1 MSYVR
6 RVNDT
11 EGGEPRGGLASAWRT
26 ITLVVVA
33 LLGVAVL
40 AALVTTL
47 GEANRQRDRALRLQS
62 HSYDVMVL
70 ARTLSGTIARAE
82 ASLGRYVISSDK
94 QLGRLYYDD
103 WRLAGDQIDRLDQ
116 LTYDSPE
123 QQRRI
128 DRLRAAYEKRGAE
141 LSLTAL
147 STNYGKNNQ
156 ALSLYFAAG
165 KAPVLV
171 EINGLLDEIGR
182 RERILL
188 NARTAVAMR
197 AVASS
202 TAAAR
207 VLSIFGAALAL
218 AAIVLGWLTV
228 HAIRESAIAR
238 ADADAERERA
248 EELARAVAEATE
260 TLRTQE
266 ARLRQVQ
273 KMEAVGQLTGGIAHD
288 FNNMLAV
295 VIGGL
300 ELAERGVR
308 TGSPDVARHIESAA
322 EGANRAAALT
332 RRLLAF
338 AREEAINPEP
348 IAIGDLIAGM
358 RDLLD
363 RTLGDG
369 VVVEMVD
376 DSRGWRLRADRV
388 QLENTLLNLAVN
400 ARDAME
406 GRGVLTIAAGAATLG
421 PYENEGDDG
430 QCAPGD
436 YLTLAVTDTGCGM
449 APEVIERAF
458 EPFFTTKAVG
468 KGTGLGLSQI
478 FGFVRQQGGDVRIA
492 SSPGAGST
500 VTLLLPRDLSD
511 APALELVAAPPPAPV
526 ESGPLSVLVVEDDPR
541 VLAATVGALEEL
553 GHRVVACD
561 DPLAA
566 PAVLDAGVPIDL
578 IVTDVLMPSCTGP
591 EMIASLDPRHAHI
604 GVLYVTGFAGEGGD
618 FGGRHVLRKPYT
630 LVGLERAVAEAM
642 ADAGEPPAQIAAE

>member
-26 ITLVVVA
+26 ITLVMVA

-40 AALVTTL
+40 VALVTTL

-70 ARTLSGTIARAE
+70 ARTLSGTIARSE
-82 ASLGRYVISSDK
+82 ASLGRYVISGDK

-116 LTYDSPE
+116 LTRDSPE

-128 DRLRAAYEKRGAE
+128 DRLRQAYDKRGAE

-156 ALSLYFAAG
+156 ALSLYYAAG

-171 EINGLLDEIGR
+171 EINELLDTIGN
-182 RERILL
+182 RERTLL
-188 NARTAVAMR
+188 NARTAAAMR
-197 AVASS
+197 TVARSS
-202 TAAAR
+202 AAAR
-207 VLSIFGAALAL
+207 VLSIFGGALAL

-238 ADADAERERA
+238 ADAEAERERA

-260 TLRTQE
+260 TLRAQE

-300 ELAERGVR
+300 ELAQRGVQ
-308 TGSPDVARHIESAA
+308 TGSPDLARHIESAT

-348 IAIGDLIAGM
+348 IAIGDMIAGM

-363 RTLGDG
+363 RTLGDA
-369 VVVEMVD
+369 VVVEVVD

-388 QLENTLLNLAVN
+388 QLENTVLNLAVN

-406 GRGVLTIAAGAATLG
+406 GRGVLTIAAGAATLVD
-421 PYENEGDDG
+421 EDG

-458 EPFFTTKAVG
+458 EPFFTTKAIG

-500 VTLLLPRDLSD
+500 VTLLLPRDHAV
-511 APALELVAAPPPAPV
+511 APALELVPAPAPAPV
-526 ESGPLSVLVVEDDPR
+526 ASGPLSVLVVEDDPR

-566 PAVLDAGVPIDL
+566 PALLDADAAIDL

-591 EMIASLDPRHAHI
+591 EMIAGLDPRHAHI
-604 GVLYVTGFAGEGGD
+604 AVLYVTGFAGGAGEGGGD

-630 LVGLERAVAEAM
+630 LIGLERAIAEAT

>member
-1 MSYVR
+1 MSYLH

-11 EGGEPRGGLASAWRT
+11 EGGEPRGGLAGAWRT

-40 AALVTTL
+40 VALVTTL

-70 ARTLSGTIARAE
+70 ARTLSGTIARSE
-82 ASLGRYVISSDK
+82 ASLGRYVISGDK

-116 LTYDSPE
+116 LTSDSPE
-123 QQRRI
+123 QQHRI
-128 DRLRAAYEKRGAE
+128 ARLRRAYETRGAE

-156 ALSLYFAAG
+156 ALSLYYAAG

-171 EINGLLDEIGR
+171 EINDLLDAIGS
-182 RERILL
+182 RERTLL

-207 VLSIFGAALAL
+207 VLSIFGMALAMG
-218 AAIVLGWLTV
+218 AIVLGWLTL
-228 HAIRESAIAR
+228 HAIGERAIAR

-248 EELARAVAEATE
+248 EDLALAVAAATD

-300 ELAERGVR
+300 ELAQRGLR
-308 TGSPDVARHIESAA
+308 SGSRDVSRHVESAA

-348 IAIGDLIAGM
+348 IAVGDLIAGM

-369 VVVEMVD
+369 VVVEVVD
-376 DSRGWRLRADRV
+376 DSRGWHLCADRV

-400 ARDAME
+400 ARDAMD
-406 GRGVLTIAAGAATLG
+406 GRGVLTIAAGAVTLG
-421 PYENEGDDG
+421 TDDG
-430 QCAPGD
+430 DCAPGD
-436 YLTLAVTDTGCGM
+436 YLTLAVRDTGCGM
-449 APEVIERAF
+449 TPEVIERAF
-458 EPFFTTKAVG
+458 EPFFTTKAIG
-468 KGTGLGLSQI
+468 RGTGLGLSQI
-478 FGFVRQQGGDVRIA
+478 FGFVRQQHGDVRIA
-492 SSPGAGST
+492 STPGAGST
-500 VTLLLPRDLSD
+500 VTLRFPRDL
-511 APALELVAAPPPAPV
+511 AAVPPLELVPAPPAPDA
-526 ESGPLSVLVVEDDPR
+526 SGPWSVLVVEDDPR

-566 PAVLDAGVPIDL
+566 PALLEGDVAVDL

-591 EMIASLDPRHAHI
+591 EMIAGLDPRHAQV

-642 ADAGEPPAQIAAE
+642 ADAGTPLAQIAAE